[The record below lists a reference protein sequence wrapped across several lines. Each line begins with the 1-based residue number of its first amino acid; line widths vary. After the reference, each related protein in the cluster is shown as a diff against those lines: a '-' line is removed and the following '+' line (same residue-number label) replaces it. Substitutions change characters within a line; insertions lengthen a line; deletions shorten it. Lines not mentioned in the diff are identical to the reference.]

1 MTAISKS
8 DNATLMTEHELISEQ
23 GSVGMDVPGGRRRD
37 DRVTFLALGR
47 MEMAE
52 PAAVFGL
59 VACLMLFSLA
69 LAAQVMYE
77 VAVIYAFPIAL
88 SAWFFGRWVGTAM
101 GAFALVAYLVVAV
114 ATNQRLDSAA
124 VVLPALAL
132 VTAVSVAGSEWAR
145 RSEHLVRLLN
155 QRELRHRQ
163 LLETMTK
170 VGQELVASKR
180 WEVIADH
187 MMASL
192 VRDLELDAAWMFVRD
207 VSGAESRLL
216 LLASAGDAP
225 AMATL
230 ESGEGS
236 PGRVLRSGKVILAR
250 SRAELL
256 TAEPGLKPT
265 LLEAEMEAV
274 LALPVTVKSATA
286 GVVMLG
292 SRRARVWRPEEV
304 GIAVALVNQ
313 LGLAMENAS
322 AHRATIEAL
331 VRLEEISQLKSD
343 LLKTVSHELR
353 TPMTVLAGYMDM
365 MRDGS
370 LGKVPADW
378 EKPLEQVGAKVSELN
393 RLVQMMLD
401 SSRAEGPTMQVNL
414 EEMDLGA
421 AVALAVS
428 AQDSEAE
435 RLNRSL
441 RLEVPRQQVR
451 GRADR
456 DKILVVLRNLIE
468 NAVKYSPEGSTI
480 DIGLSAD
487 AEAVRVWVAD
497 RGTGIPDDDKGR
509 IFEQF
514 HRIERPET
522 RNIGGTGLGL
532 FIVRQLVEV
541 QGGQIAVEDRPG
553 GGSIFTFVI
562 PRRAV
567 VLPGT
572 HQVAALDAEDS
583 TLHTSY

>member
-1 MTAISKS
+1 MPEPS
-8 DNATLMTEHELISEQ
+8 LMKDPMPAADAVLSGI
-23 GSVGMDVPGGRRRD
+23 DLPGGRRWD

-47 MEMAE
+47 LEMAE

-59 VACLMLFSLA
+59 IACLALFSLA
-69 LAAQVMYE
+69 LAAQVIYG

-88 SAWFFGRWVGTAM
+88 SAWFFGRWVGGAM
-101 GAFALVAYLVVAV
+101 GAFAVVGYIVVAIS
-114 ATNQRLDSAA
+114 TNQRLDAAA
-124 VVLPALAL
+124 VVMPALVL

-145 RSEHLVRLLN
+145 RSESLVRLLN

-207 VSGAESRLL
+207 VSGMESRLL
-216 LLASAGDAP
+216 LLATAGDAP

-230 ESGEGS
+230 QSGEGS
-236 PGRVLRSGKVILAR
+236 PGRVLRTGKVILAR

-256 TAEPGLKPT
+256 AAEPGLKPT

-292 SRRARVWRPEEV
+292 ARRARVWRKDEV
-304 GIAVALVNQ
+304 GIAAALVNQ

-322 AHRATIEAL
+322 AYRSTIEAL

-370 LGKVPADW
+370 LGNVPAEW
-378 EKPLEQVGAKVSELN
+378 EKPLEQVGAKVAELN

-401 SSRAEGPTMQVNL
+401 ASRAEGPTMQVNL
-414 EEMDLGA
+414 EEVDIGA
-421 AVALAVS
+421 AVAMAVS
-428 AQDSEAE
+428 AQEDEAQ
-435 RLNRSL
+435 RLHRSL
-441 RLEVPRQQVR
+441 RLEVPRQEVR

-468 NAVKYSPEGSTI
+468 NAIKYSPEDSTI
-480 DIGLSAD
+480 DIGLSAGPD
-487 AEAVRVWVAD
+487 VVRVWVAD
-497 RGTGIPDDDKGR
+497 RGTGIPDDDKAR
-509 IFEQF
+509 VFEQF

-522 RNIGGTGLGL
+522 RNVGGTGLGL
-532 FIVRQLVEV
+532 FIVKQLVEV
-541 QGGQIAVEDRPG
+541 QGGQIVVEDRPG
-553 GGSIFTFVI
+553 GGSIFTFAI

-572 HQVAALDAEDS
+572 HQVAALDAEDGV
-583 TLHTSY
+583 LHTSY

>member
-1 MTAISKS
+1 
-8 DNATLMTEHELISEQ
+8 MTEPTLRSDSTAT
-23 GSVGMDVPGGRRRD
+23 GADVPVGRRWD

-47 MEMAE
+47 LEMAE

-59 VACLMLFSLA
+59 IACLVLFSLA
-69 LAAQVMYE
+69 LAAQVTYG

-88 SAWFFGRWVGTAM
+88 SAWFFGRWVGGAM
-101 GAFALVAYLVVAV
+101 GAFALVGYMVVAV
-114 ATNQRLDSAA
+114 STKQRLDSAA
-124 VVLPALAL
+124 VVLPAIAL
-132 VTAVSVAGSEWAR
+132 VTAVSIAGAEWAR

-230 ESGEGS
+230 ENGEGS

-250 SRAELL
+250 SRADLL
-256 TAEPGLKPT
+256 AGEPGLKPT
-265 LLEAEMEAV
+265 LLEDEMEAV

-292 SRRARVWRPEEV
+292 ARLARVWRKEEV
-304 GIAVALVNQ
+304 GIAAALVNQ

-322 AHRATIEAL
+322 AYRSTIEAL

-378 EKPLEQVGAKVSELN
+378 EKPLEQVSGKVAELN

-401 SSRAEGPTMQVNL
+401 ASRAEGPTMQVNL
-414 EEMDLGA
+414 EEVDIGVAVSM
-421 AVALAVS
+421 AVA
-428 AQDSEAE
+428 AQEDEAQ
-435 RLNRSL
+435 RLGRSL
-441 RLEVPRQQVR
+441 RLEVPRRPVR

-468 NAVKYSPEGSTI
+468 NAIKYSPQDTII

-487 AEAVRVWVAD
+487 SDVVRVWVAD
-497 RGTGIPDDDKGR
+497 RGTGIRDDDKAR

-532 FIVRQLVEV
+532 FIVKQLVEV
-541 QGGQIAVEDRPG
+541 QGGQIQVEDRPA
-553 GGSIFTFVI
+553 GGSIFTFAI

-572 HQVAALDAEDS
+572 HQVAALDAADGL
-583 TLHTSY
+583 LHPSY

>member
-1 MTAISKS
+1 MDVISKS
-8 DNATLMTEHELISEQ
+8 DNGTLMTEPTVMSEA
-23 GSVGMDVPGGRRRD
+23 SRPSADVPGGRRWD
-37 DRVTFLALGR
+37 DRVTYLALGR
-47 MEMAE
+47 LEMAE

-59 VACLMLFSLA
+59 VACLVLFSLA
-69 LAAQVMYE
+69 LAAQVIYG

-88 SAWFFGRWVGTAM
+88 SAWFFGRWVGGAM
-101 GAFALVAYLVVAV
+101 GAFALVAYIMVAV
-114 ATNQRLDSAA
+114 ATNQRLDSAV
-124 VVLPALAL
+124 VVLAALAL

-163 LLETMTK
+163 LLDTMTK

-207 VSGAESRLL
+207 VSGVESRLL

-225 AMATL
+225 ATATL

-236 PGRVLRSGKVILAR
+236 PGRVLRSGNIIQAR

-256 TAEPGLKPT
+256 AAEPGLKPT
-265 LLEAEMEAV
+265 LLEADMEAV

-292 SRRARVWRPEEV
+292 ARRTRVWRKEEV
-304 GIAVALVNQ
+304 GIAAALVNQ

-322 AHRATIEAL
+322 AYRSTIEAL

-370 LGKVPADW
+370 LGQVPTEW
-378 EKPLEQVGAKVSELN
+378 EKPLEQVGGKVAELN
-393 RLVQMMLD
+393 RLVQMILD
-401 SSRAEGPTMQVNL
+401 ASRAEGPTMQVNL
-414 EEMDLGA
+414 EEVDIGA
-421 AVALAVS
+421 AVAIAVS
-428 AQDSEAE
+428 AQEAE
-435 RLNRSL
+435 GERLKRPL
-441 RLEVPRQQVR
+441 RLEVPRQPVR

-468 NAVKYSPEGSTI
+468 NAIKYSPEGSSI
-480 DIGLSAD
+480 DIGISAD
-487 AEAVRVWVAD
+487 DDVVRVWVAD
-497 RGTGIPDDDKGR
+497 RGTGIHDDDKSR

-514 HRIERPET
+514 HRVERPET

-532 FIVRQLVEV
+532 FIVKQLVEV
-541 QGGQIAVEDRPG
+541 QGGQIVVEDRPG
-553 GGSIFTFVI
+553 GGSIFTFAI

-572 HQVAALDAEDS
+572 HQVAPLDAES
-583 TLHTSY
+583 GLLHPSY

>member
-1 MTAISKS
+1 MTKP
-8 DNATLMTEHELISEQ
+8 TLLSEPVN
-23 GSVGMDVPGGRRRD
+23 GTDVPGGRRWD

-47 MEMAE
+47 LEMAE

-59 VACLMLFSLA
+59 VACLVVFSLA
-69 LAAQVMYE
+69 LAAQVVYA

-88 SAWFFGRWVGTAM
+88 AAWFFGRWVGAAT
-101 GAFALVAYLVVAV
+101 GIFALVAYLMVAIS
-114 ATNQRLDSAA
+114 TKQRLDSAA
-124 VVLPALAL
+124 VVLPAIAL
-132 VTAVSVAGSEWAR
+132 VTVVSVAGSEWAR
-145 RSEHLVRLLN
+145 RSERLVRLLN

-207 VSGAESRLL
+207 VSGPESRLL

-236 PGRVLRSGKVILAR
+236 PGRVLRHGKVILAR
-250 SRAELL
+250 SRDELL
-256 TAEPGLKPT
+256 AAEPGLKPT

-292 SRRARVWRPEEV
+292 AHRMRVWRKEEV
-304 GIAVALVNQ
+304 GIAAALVNQ

-322 AHRATIEAL
+322 AYRSTIEAL

-370 LGKVPADW
+370 LGDVPADW
-378 EKPLEQVGAKVSELN
+378 EKPLAQVTAKVTELN

-401 SSRAEGPTMQVNL
+401 ASRAEGATMQVNL
-414 EEMDLGA
+414 EDVDIGA
-421 AVALAVS
+421 AVSMAVS
-428 AQDSEAE
+428 AQEDEAQHNH
-435 RLNRSL
+435 RTL
-441 RLEVPRQQVR
+441 RLEAPRQPVR
-451 GRADR
+451 GRIDR

-468 NAVKYSPEGSTI
+468 NGIKYSPEDSII
-480 DIGLSAD
+480 DIGISAD
-487 AEAVRVWVAD
+487 ADVVRVWVAD
-497 RGTGIPDDDKGR
+497 RGTGIHDDDKAR
-509 IFEQF
+509 VFEQF
-514 HRIERPET
+514 RRIERPET

-532 FIVRQLVEV
+532 FIVKQLVEV
-541 QGGQIAVEDRPG
+541 QGGQIVVEDRPG
-553 GGSIFTFVI
+553 GGSVFTFAI

-572 HQVAALDAEDS
+572 HQVAALEAENGA
-583 TLHTSY
+583 LHTSY